1 MTKRKWVLLAFI
13 VAFVPKLI
21 MSMFL
26 FPYSIFD
33 ECGTVASAAYMAGYD
48 WSAVLAKSSAYFGFG
63 YYILF
68 TPVFLITDNPYIIYK
83 IIVCGNVFLHAL
95 SAVLSFQ
102 VMEYI
107 FPEIDYKK
115 KCVFSIMLSY
125 LTVVT
130 TVAMNETPVI
140 FLVWVCVLLGVKIIC
155 ENTGKRNLH
164 ILFLELMLAW
174 GLTIHTRLILLP
186 IVIVFFS
193 ALYRMIWKQKFLSWF
208 DFFCLSGL
216 CILSRYVVKIFQK
229 QLWVSNGTEGLK
241 NASIDAGAFITRFDF
256 TDIETWDV
264 FCKIFVGQIGT
275 ATVFSG
281 GLFLVC
287 LFALVFYFVRMIRD
301 RQLGQIKNKIIFMVF
316 GICIIC
322 ILSTVAGQMITWGNQ
337 TLEAINN
344 NKEGHEIYKVFT
356 YIRYFA
362 PYMGPLILCGLGI
375 INDNNEMVKKLVPYI
390 VSAFI
395 CLEYIWIKLVL
406 PYVEEVNLAGEE
418 FMFFANRRPRERVNY
433 YYAFIWLNTFLFVF
447 IYCVYK
453 NITIRYIYIVCI
465 MLVLNFGYK
474 VYFCNRAYAIEKTN
488 GIPCC
493 YELVKKIEN
502 ELNIENLKI
511 YAEGYDSL
519 RLQFYLNR
527 YPIHSIGEVEGKNNN
542 LIFYQGT
549 IDQEILRELEQ
560 YDISWFCANIDEQGY
575 VIVSKDVAVKM
586 VDNMNLVFEELK

>member
-1 MTKRKWVLLAFI
+1 
-13 VAFVPKLI
+13 
-21 MSMFL
+21 
-26 FPYSIFD
+26 
-33 ECGTVASAAYMAGYD
+33 
-48 WSAVLAKSSAYFGFG
+48 
-63 YYILF
+63 
-68 TPVFLITDNPYIIYK
+68 
-83 IIVCGNVFLHAL
+83 
-95 SAVLSFQ
+95 
-102 VMEYI
+102 
-107 FPEIDYKK
+107 
-115 KCVFSIMLSY
+115 
-125 LTVVT
+125 
-130 TVAMNETPVI
+130 
-140 FLVWVCVLLGVKIIC
+140 
-155 ENTGKRNLH
+155 
-164 ILFLELMLAW
+164 
-174 GLTIHTRLILLP
+174 
-186 IVIVFFS
+186 
-193 ALYRMIWKQKFLSWF
+193 
-208 DFFCLSGL
+208 
-216 CILSRYVVKIFQK
+216 
-229 QLWVSNGTEGLK
+229 
-241 NASIDAGAFITRFDF
+241 
-256 TDIETWDV
+256 
-264 FCKIFVGQIGT
+264 
-275 ATVFSG
+275 
-281 GLFLVC
+281 
-287 LFALVFYFVRMIRD
+287 
-301 RQLGQIKNKIIFMVF
+301 MVF

-395 CLEYIWIKLVL
+395 CLGYIWIKLVL

>member
-1 MTKRKWVLLAFI
+1 
-13 VAFVPKLI
+13 
-21 MSMFL
+21 
-26 FPYSIFD
+26 
-33 ECGTVASAAYMAGYD
+33 
-48 WSAVLAKSSAYFGFG
+48 
-63 YYILF
+63 
-68 TPVFLITDNPYIIYK
+68 
-83 IIVCGNVFLHAL
+83 
-95 SAVLSFQ
+95 
-102 VMEYI
+102 MEYI